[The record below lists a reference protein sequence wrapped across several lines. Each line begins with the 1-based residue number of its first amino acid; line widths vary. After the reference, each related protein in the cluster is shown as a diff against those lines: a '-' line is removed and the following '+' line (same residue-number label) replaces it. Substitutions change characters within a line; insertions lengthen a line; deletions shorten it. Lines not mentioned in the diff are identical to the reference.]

1 MQANFPQIFER
12 VSNSLPFCY
21 GKLALNQTSE
31 NHKLKNKKKSLMKV
45 MKTYTWDSYKPLSF
59 HEWRDSNGYTD
70 EWCKSEGI
78 GINSL
83 FNTKTKLVAALPCEH
98 SNKEATLTQCN
109 FNYTDTMIASAAS
122 DGELIVYSLEISSDQ
137 M

>member
-1 MQANFPQIFER
+1 MITRQEVCKQGVSVTDLSFN
-12 VSNSLPFCY
+12 SNSKFVIFCCEDLTL
-21 GKLALNQTSE
+21 G
-31 NHKLKNKKKSLMKV
+31 
-45 MKTYTWDSYKPLSF
+45 
-59 HEWRDSNGYTD
+59 
-70 EWCKSEGI
+70 
-78 GINSL
+78 L